1 MTDKTQFLAPEQL
14 AENRERFLQTLR
26 DKVKRD
32 GIEDL
37 IAYLEDSDF
46 FTAPSSTRF
55 HGNYEGIIRHPQ
67 QNHFNYR
74 KEISL

>member
-1 MTDKTQFLAPEQL
+1 MADKTQFLATEQM
-14 AENRERFLQTLR
+14 AENRERFLQILR

-55 HGNYEGIIRHPQ
+55 HGNYEGGSASIR
-67 QNHFNYR
+67 
-74 KEISL
+74 

>member
-1 MTDKTQFLAPEQL
+1 MTGKTQFLALEQL
-14 AENRERFLQTLR
+14 AENRERFLQILR

-46 FTAPSSTRF
+46 FTAP
-55 HGNYEGIIRHPQ
+55 
-67 QNHFNYR
+67 
-74 KEISL
+74 